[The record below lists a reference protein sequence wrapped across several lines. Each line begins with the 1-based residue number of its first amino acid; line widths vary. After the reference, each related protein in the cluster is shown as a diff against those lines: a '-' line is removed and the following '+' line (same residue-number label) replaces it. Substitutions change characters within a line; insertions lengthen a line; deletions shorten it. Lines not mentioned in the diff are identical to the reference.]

1 MYEQLQ
7 KCLLPENMKS
17 ISAVELGENKTY
29 KHKGKDI
36 FIKIS
41 TLSML
46 KILIF
51 RDFSGFSVV

>member
-1 MYEQLQ
+1 MYEQFQ

-29 KHKGKDI
+29 KHKGTDI

-41 TLSML
+41 T
-46 KILIF
+46 
-51 RDFSGFSVV
+51 DAC